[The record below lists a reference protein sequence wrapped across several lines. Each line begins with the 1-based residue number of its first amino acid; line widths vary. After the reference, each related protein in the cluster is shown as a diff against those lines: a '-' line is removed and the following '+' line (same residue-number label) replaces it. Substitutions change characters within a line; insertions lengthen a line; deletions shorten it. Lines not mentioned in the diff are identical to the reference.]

1 MSLSIY
7 TLIGQILTFAVLV
20 WFVKR
25 FLWGPL
31 TQMMEDRKA
40 RIADGLAAAEKGQHE
55 QELARQRA
63 TEILQEAKQQASEV
77 IARAEKRAGEIVEE
91 GKSDARS
98 EGERLLTA
106 ARSEI
111 EQEAHR
117 AREVLRS
124 QVASIAI
131 TGAEKVLEKEIDEQ
145 THNELLDKLV
155 AEI

>member
-1 MSLSIY
+1 M
-7 TLIGQILTFAVLV
+7 
-20 WFVKR
+20 
-25 FLWGPL
+25 
-31 TQMMEDRKA
+31 
-40 RIADGLAAAEKGQHE
+40 
-55 QELARQRA
+55 
-63 TEILQEAKQQASEV
+63 

>member
-111 EQEAHR
+111 EQESHR
-117 AREVLRS
+117 AREALRS

>member
-1 MSLSIY
+1 MSLSLY

-25 FLWGPL
+25 FLWEPL